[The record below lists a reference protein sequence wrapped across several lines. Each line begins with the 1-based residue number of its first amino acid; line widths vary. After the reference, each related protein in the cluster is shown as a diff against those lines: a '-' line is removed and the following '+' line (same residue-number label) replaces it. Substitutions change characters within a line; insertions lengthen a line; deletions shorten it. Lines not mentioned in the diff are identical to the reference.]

1 MDAVLAK
8 IKPTLDLK
16 EAAQDADVVVEVVI
30 D

>member
-1 MDAVLAK
+1 MAAVLAK